1 MERVLVVGSGSM
13 GQRHLRIARSL
24 LPDADI
30 RVLSRRPLPD
40 LPQGANGC
48 LTKLKDAADF
58 APQIAAI
65 ANPAP
70 FHIETAKFLLSLGAN
85 LLIEK
90 PLAESSQGVQEL
102 LDYAHTQRRLVQ
114 VGYNLRFYPSRRAF
128 RDHITKKT
136 VGRVFCVR
144 SEVGSYLPAWRPGV
158 DYRQGVSA
166 QRALGGGVLLE
177 LSHEIDYLRW
187 IFGEISRVYADFGN
201 QGNLEIDVE
210 DTVQMILSF
219 VGNREGRRPVASLT
233 MDFLRRDR
241 VRQCFAIGE
250 RGTLRWN
257 GLTGSVELFAEGA
270 DRWQTLFA
278 QPEELEQ
285 SYIGEW
291 EHLLDCIRQGATPL
305 VSGDDGLAV
314 LQVVEAARRS
324 LESKTCTF
332 VESINLP
339 R

>member
-1 MERVLVVGSGSM
+1 MERVLIVGSGSM
-13 GQRHLRIARSL
+13 GQRHLRVARSL

-40 LPQGANGC
+40 LPQDANGC
-48 LTKLKDAADF
+48 LTKLEDAADF

-90 PLAESSQGVQEL
+90 PLADSPLGVEEML
-102 LDYAHTQRRLVQ
+102 GYAHECRRFVQ
-114 VGYNLRFYPSRRAF
+114 VGYNLRFFPSLATF
-128 RDHITKKT
+128 RDHITEGT
-136 VGRVFCVR
+136 VGRVFSAR
-144 SEVGSYLPAWRPGV
+144 AEVGSYLPDWRPAT
-158 DYRQGVSA
+158 DYRNGVSA

-187 IFGEISRVYADFGN
+187 IFGEISHVYADLGN

-219 VGNREGRRPVASLT
+219 VGKQEGRRLAANLS

-241 VRQCFAIGE
+241 VRQCFVIGE

-257 GLTGSVELFAEGA
+257 GLTGSVELFVAGA
-270 DRWQTLFA
+270 DRWETLFA
-278 QPEELEQ
+278 KPGELEQ
-285 SYIGEW
+285 SYIREW
-291 EHLLDCIRQGATPL
+291 KHLMECIRRGTTPL
-305 VSGDDGLAV
+305 VNGYDGLAV
-314 LQVVEAARRS
+314 LRIVEAARQS
-324 LESKTCTF
+324 SHSQKPTLVK
-332 VESINLP
+332 
-339 R
+339 

>member
-13 GQRHLRIARSL
+13 GQRHLRVARSL

-48 LTKLKDAADF
+48 LTKLEDAADF

-90 PLAESSQGVQEL
+90 PLADSPLGVKEML
-102 LDYAHTQRRLVQ
+102 GYAHECRRFVQ
-114 VGYNLRFYPSRRAF
+114 VGYNLRFFPSLAMF
-128 RDHITKKT
+128 RDHITAGT
-136 VGRVFCVR
+136 VGRVLCAR
-144 SEVGSYLPAWRPGV
+144 AEVGSYLPDWRPAT
-158 DYRQGVSA
+158 DYRNGVSA

-187 IFGEISRVYADFGN
+187 IFGEISHVYADLGN
-201 QGNLEIDVE
+201 QGSLEIDVE
-210 DTVQMILSF
+210 ETVQMILSF
-219 VGNREGRRPVASLT
+219 VGNQEGCGLT
-233 MDFLRRDR
+233 ANLSMDFLRRDR

-250 RGTLRWN
+250 RGTLCWN
-257 GLTGSVELFAEGA
+257 GLTGCVELFVEGA
-270 DRWQTLFA
+270 DRWETLFA
-278 QPEELEQ
+278 EPEELER

-305 VSGDDGLAV
+305 VSGDDGLTV

-324 LESKTCTF
+324 SESKTRTV

>member
-1 MERVLVVGSGSM
+1 MERVLIVGSGSM
-13 GQRHLRIARSL
+13 GQRHLRIVRSL

-30 RVLSRRPLPD
+30 RVLSRCPLRD
-40 LPQGANGC
+40 LPQGANDC
-48 LTKLKDAADF
+48 LTNLDDAASF
-58 APQIAAI
+58 APQIAVV

-70 FHIETAKFLLSLGAN
+70 FHIETAKVLLSLGAH
-85 LLIEK
+85 LFIEK
-90 PLAESSQGVQEL
+90 PLAESSHGVQEL
-102 LDYAHTQRRLVQ
+102 LETARLQRRLLQ
-114 VGYNLRFYPSRRAF
+114 VGYNLRFYPSLRAF

-136 VGRVFCVR
+136 VGRVLCVR

-187 IFGEISRVYADFGN
+187 IFGDVSHVYASLSKQSSF
-201 QGNLEIDVE
+201 EIDVE

-219 VGNREGRRPVASLT
+219 AGNTEGSQLAANLS
-233 MDFLRRDR
+233 MDFLRRDS

-270 DRWQTLFA
+270 KQWESLFSK
-278 QPEELEQ
+278 PRELEQ
-285 SYIGEW
+285 SYTEEW
-291 EHLLDCIRQGATPL
+291 QHFLDCVLHRTTPL
-305 VSGDDGLAV
+305 VNGDDGFATLR
-314 LQVVEAARRS
+314 VVDAARRS
-324 LESKTCTF
+324 SESKTRTP
-332 VESINLP
+332 VESTK
-339 R
+339 RFK